1 MLFGHNYF
9 NVRMNG
15 KKVKI
20 DTDKTE
26 FTVTVKNGK
35 ATFSVEAE
43 PIVTDECS
51 DYCDYCNLCAGNNY
65 TEHGTPLKAGENN
78 CYLAKIRHGLAY
90 RMKDGCEPLRGMSLV
105 ERLNLL
111 NDTPSIS
118 LRRVFDDH
126 RDAGK

>member
-35 ATFSVEAE
+35 ATFTVEAE
-43 PIVTDECS
+43 PIVTDEYSEFDC
-51 DYCDYCNLCAGNNY
+51 CDYCPGS
-65 TEHGTPLKAGENN
+65 GEINEVAVEDN
-78 CYLAKIRHGLAY
+78 TNDITKLEVI
-90 RMKDGCEPLRGMSLV
+90 DDEPIKTTKTSKKKTL
-105 ERLNLL
+105 
-111 NDTPSIS
+111 DT
-118 LRRVFDDH
+118 VC
-126 RDAGK
+126 

>member
-35 ATFSVEAE
+35 AIFTVEAE

-51 DYCDYCNLCAGNNY
+51 DYCDCSGSGEINEVVVEDNTNNI
-65 TEHGTPLKAGENN
+65 TKLEV
-78 CYLAKIRHGLAY
+78 I
-90 RMKDGCEPLRGMSLV
+90 DDEPVKTTKTSKKKTL
-105 ERLNLL
+105 
-111 NDTPSIS
+111 DT
-118 LRRVFDDH
+118 VC
-126 RDAGK
+126 

>member
-26 FTVTVKNGK
+26 FTITVKNGK

-43 PIVTDECS
+43 PIVTDEF
-51 DYCDYCNLCAGNNY
+51 DYCDCCPGS
-65 TEHGTPLKAGENN
+65 GEINEVVVEDN
-78 CYLAKIRHGLAY
+78 TNDITKSEVI
-90 RMKDGCEPLRGMSLV
+90 DDEPTKTTKTSKKKTL
-105 ERLNLL
+105 
-111 NDTPSIS
+111 DT
-118 LRRVFDDH
+118 VC
-126 RDAGK
+126 

>member
-43 PIVTDECS
+43 PIATDEF
-51 DYCDYCNLCAGNNY
+51 DYCDCCTGS
-65 TEHGTPLKAGENN
+65 GEINEVVVEDN
-78 CYLAKIRHGLAY
+78 TNDITKSEVIDDEPVKTTKQAKRKH
-90 RMKDGCEPLRGMSLV
+90 
-105 ERLNLL
+105 
-111 NDTPSIS
+111 
-118 LRRVFDDH
+118 
-126 RDAGK
+126 

>member
-1 MLFGHNYF
+1 MLFRHNYF

-35 ATFSVEAE
+35 ATFNVEAE

-51 DYCDYCNLCAGNNY
+51 DYCDCCS
-65 TEHGTPLKAGENN
+65 N
-78 CYLAKIRHGLAY
+78 CDEIKEVVVEDNKPDTININIT
-90 RMKDGCEPLRGMSLV
+90 KDGDDKPKTSKKKAL
-105 ERLNLL
+105 
-111 NDTPSIS
+111 DT
-118 LRRVFDDH
+118 VC
-126 RDAGK
+126 

>member
-9 NVRMNG
+9 KVKMNG

-35 ATFSVEAE
+35 ATFNVEAE

-51 DYCDYCNLCAGNNY
+51 DYCDCCSGCDEIKEVVVEDNNI
-65 TEHGTPLKAGENN
+65 TKLEVVDDEPVKATKTSKKKT
-78 CYLAKIRHGLAY
+78 L
-90 RMKDGCEPLRGMSLV
+90 
-105 ERLNLL
+105 
-111 NDTPSIS
+111 DT
-118 LRRVFDDH
+118 VC
-126 RDAGK
+126 

>member
-35 ATFSVEAE
+35 ATFNVEAE
-43 PIVTDECS
+43 PIITDECS
-51 DYCDYCNLCAGNNY
+51 DYCDCCQGCDEIKEVIVEDNKPTTINVNI
-65 TEHGTPLKAGENN
+65 T
-78 CYLAKIRHGLAY
+78 
-90 RMKDGCEPLRGMSLV
+90 KDGDDKPKTSKKKTL
-105 ERLNLL
+105 
-111 NDTPSIS
+111 DT
-118 LRRVFDDH
+118 VC
-126 RDAGK
+126 

>member
-35 ATFSVEAE
+35 ATFNVEAE

-51 DYCDYCNLCAGNNY
+51 DYCDCSGSGEINEVVVEDNTNNI
-65 TEHGTPLKAGENN
+65 TKLEVIN
-78 CYLAKIRHGLAY
+78 
-90 RMKDGCEPLRGMSLV
+90 DEPIKTTKTSKKKTL
-105 ERLNLL
+105 
-111 NDTPSIS
+111 DT
-118 LRRVFDDH
+118 VC
-126 RDAGK
+126 

>member
-51 DYCDYCNLCAGNNY
+51 DYCDCSGS
-65 TEHGTPLKAGENN
+65 GEINEVAVEDN
-78 CYLAKIRHGLAY
+78 TNDITKLEVI
-90 RMKDGCEPLRGMSLV
+90 DDEPVKTTKTSKKKTL
-105 ERLNLL
+105 
-111 NDTPSIS
+111 DT
-118 LRRVFDDH
+118 VC
-126 RDAGK
+126 

>member
-35 ATFSVEAE
+35 ATFTVEAE
-43 PIVTDECS
+43 PIVTDEF
-51 DYCDYCNLCAGNNY
+51 DYCDCCPGS
-65 TEHGTPLKAGENN
+65 GEINEVVDEDN
-78 CYLAKIRHGLAY
+78 TNDITKLEVI
-90 RMKDGCEPLRGMSLV
+90 DDEPIKTTKTSKKKTL
-105 ERLNLL
+105 
-111 NDTPSIS
+111 DT
-118 LRRVFDDH
+118 VC
-126 RDAGK
+126 

>member
-35 ATFSVEAE
+35 ATFNVEAE

-51 DYCDYCNLCAGNNY
+51 DYCDCCPGCDEIKEVIVEDNKPNTININI
-65 TEHGTPLKAGENN
+65 T
-78 CYLAKIRHGLAY
+78 
-90 RMKDGCEPLRGMSLV
+90 KDGDDKPKTKKKTL
-105 ERLNLL
+105 
-111 NDTPSIS
+111 DT
-118 LRRVFDDH
+118 VC
-126 RDAGK
+126 

>member
-43 PIVTDECS
+43 PIVTDEF
-51 DYCDYCNLCAGNNY
+51 DYCDCCSGS
-65 TEHGTPLKAGENN
+65 GEINEVVVEDN
-78 CYLAKIRHGLAY
+78 TNDITKLEVI
-90 RMKDGCEPLRGMSLV
+90 DDEPIKTTKTSKKKTL
-105 ERLNLL
+105 
-111 NDTPSIS
+111 DT
-118 LRRVFDDH
+118 VC
-126 RDAGK
+126 

>member
-35 ATFSVEAE
+35 ATFNVEAE
-43 PIVTDECS
+43 PFVTDEYS
-51 DYCDYCNLCAGNNY
+51 DYCDGCPCCDEIKEVIVEDNKPDTINVNI
-65 TEHGTPLKAGENN
+65 TKGEEKPKTSKKKT
-78 CYLAKIRHGLAY
+78 L
-90 RMKDGCEPLRGMSLV
+90 
-105 ERLNLL
+105 
-111 NDTPSIS
+111 DT
-118 LRRVFDDH
+118 VC
-126 RDAGK
+126 

>member
-35 ATFSVEAE
+35 ATFNVEAE

-51 DYCDYCNLCAGNNY
+51 DYCDCC
-65 TEHGTPLKAGENN
+65 P
-78 CYLAKIRHGLAY
+78 
-90 RMKDGCEPLRGMSLV
+90 GCDEIKEVVVEDNTNDITKSEVIDDEPTKTTKTSKKKTL
-105 ERLNLL
+105 
-111 NDTPSIS
+111 DT
-118 LRRVFDDH
+118 VC
-126 RDAGK
+126 

>member
-26 FTVTVKNGK
+26 FIVTVKNGK

-43 PIVTDECS
+43 PIVTDEF
-51 DYCDYCNLCAGNNY
+51 DYCDCCPGS
-65 TEHGTPLKAGENN
+65 GEIN
-78 CYLAKIRHGLAY
+78 
-90 RMKDGCEPLRGMSLV
+90 EVLV
-105 ERLNLL
+105 EDNT
-111 NDTPSIS
+111 NDITKSE
-118 LRRVFDDH
+118 VVDDEPTKTTKTSKKKTL
-126 RDAGK
+126 DTVC

>member
-35 ATFSVEAE
+35 ATFTVEAE
-43 PIVTDECS
+43 PIVTDEF
-51 DYCDYCNLCAGNNY
+51 DYCDCC
-65 TEHGTPLKAGENN
+65 PDSGEINEVVVEDN
-78 CYLAKIRHGLAY
+78 TNDITKSEVI
-90 RMKDGCEPLRGMSLV
+90 DDEPVKTTKTSKKKTL
-105 ERLNLL
+105 
-111 NDTPSIS
+111 DT
-118 LRRVFDDH
+118 VC
-126 RDAGK
+126 

>member
-35 ATFSVEAE
+35 ATFTVEAE
-43 PIVTDECS
+43 PIVTDEF
-51 DYCDYCNLCAGNNY
+51 DYCDCCSGS
-65 TEHGTPLKAGENN
+65 GEINEVVVEDN
-78 CYLAKIRHGLAY
+78 TNDITKSEVI
-90 RMKDGCEPLRGMSLV
+90 DDEPIKTTKTSKKKTL
-105 ERLNLL
+105 
-111 NDTPSIS
+111 DT
-118 LRRVFDDH
+118 VC
-126 RDAGK
+126 

>member
-43 PIVTDECS
+43 PIVTDEF
-51 DYCDYCNLCAGNNY
+51 DYCDCCSGS
-65 TEHGTPLKAGENN
+65 GEINEVVVEDN
-78 CYLAKIRHGLAY
+78 TNDITKLEVI
-90 RMKDGCEPLRGMSLV
+90 DDEPTKTTKTSKKKTL
-105 ERLNLL
+105 
-111 NDTPSIS
+111 DT
-118 LRRVFDDH
+118 VC
-126 RDAGK
+126 

>member
-43 PIVTDECS
+43 PIVTDEF
-51 DYCDYCNLCAGNNY
+51 DYCDCCPGS
-65 TEHGTPLKAGENN
+65 GEINEVVVEDN
-78 CYLAKIRHGLAY
+78 TNDITKSEVI
-90 RMKDGCEPLRGMSLV
+90 DDEPVKTTKTSKKKTL
-105 ERLNLL
+105 
-111 NDTPSIS
+111 DT
-118 LRRVFDDH
+118 VC
-126 RDAGK
+126 

>member
-43 PIVTDECS
+43 PIVTDEF
-51 DYCDYCNLCAGNNY
+51 DYCDCCTGS
-65 TEHGTPLKAGENN
+65 GEINEVVVEDN
-78 CYLAKIRHGLAY
+78 TNDITKLEVI
-90 RMKDGCEPLRGMSLV
+90 DDEPTKTTKTSKKKTL
-105 ERLNLL
+105 
-111 NDTPSIS
+111 DT
-118 LRRVFDDH
+118 VC
-126 RDAGK
+126 

>member
-35 ATFSVEAE
+35 AIFTVEAE
-43 PIVTDECS
+43 PIVTDEF
-51 DYCDYCNLCAGNNY
+51 DYCDCCTGS
-65 TEHGTPLKAGENN
+65 GEINEVVVEDN
-78 CYLAKIRHGLAY
+78 TNDITKSEVI
-90 RMKDGCEPLRGMSLV
+90 DDEPTKTTKTSKKKTL
-105 ERLNLL
+105 
-111 NDTPSIS
+111 DT
-118 LRRVFDDH
+118 VC
-126 RDAGK
+126 

>member
-9 NVRMNG
+9 NVKMNG

-35 ATFSVEAE
+35 ATFNVEAE

-51 DYCDYCNLCAGNNY
+51 DYCDCCSGCDEIKEVVVEDNKPDTINVNI
-65 TEHGTPLKAGENN
+65 TKGEENKP
-78 CYLAKIRHGLAY
+78 KISKKKTL
-90 RMKDGCEPLRGMSLV
+90 
-105 ERLNLL
+105 
-111 NDTPSIS
+111 DT
-118 LRRVFDDH
+118 VC
-126 RDAGK
+126 

>member
-35 ATFSVEAE
+35 ATFDVEAE
-43 PIVTDECS
+43 PVVTDECECS
-51 DYCDYCNLCAGNNY
+51 DYCGGCPCCDEIKEVIVEDNKPDTINVNI
-65 TEHGTPLKAGENN
+65 T
-78 CYLAKIRHGLAY
+78 
-90 RMKDGCEPLRGMSLV
+90 KDGDDKPKTSKKKTL
-105 ERLNLL
+105 
-111 NDTPSIS
+111 DT
-118 LRRVFDDH
+118 VC
-126 RDAGK
+126 

>member
-35 ATFSVEAE
+35 ATFTVEAE
-43 PIVTDECS
+43 PIVTDEF
-51 DYCDYCNLCAGNNY
+51 DYCDCCPGS
-65 TEHGTPLKAGENN
+65 GEISEVAVEDNTN
-78 CYLAKIRHGLAY
+78 DITKLEVI
-90 RMKDGCEPLRGMSLV
+90 DDEPIKTTKTSKKKTL
-105 ERLNLL
+105 
-111 NDTPSIS
+111 DT
-118 LRRVFDDH
+118 VC
-126 RDAGK
+126 

>member
-43 PIVTDECS
+43 PIITDEF
-51 DYCDYCNLCAGNNY
+51 DYCDCCSGS
-65 TEHGTPLKAGENN
+65 GEINEVVVEDN
-78 CYLAKIRHGLAY
+78 TNDITKLEVI
-90 RMKDGCEPLRGMSLV
+90 DDEPTKTTKTSKKKTL
-105 ERLNLL
+105 
-111 NDTPSIS
+111 DT
-118 LRRVFDDH
+118 VC
-126 RDAGK
+126 

>member
-35 ATFSVEAE
+35 ATFTVEAE
-43 PIVTDECS
+43 PIATDEF
-51 DYCDYCNLCAGNNY
+51 DYCDCCPGS
-65 TEHGTPLKAGENN
+65 GEINEVVVEDN
-78 CYLAKIRHGLAY
+78 TNDITKLEEIDDEPAKTTKTSKKKIL
-90 RMKDGCEPLRGMSLV
+90 
-105 ERLNLL
+105 
-111 NDTPSIS
+111 DT
-118 LRRVFDDH
+118 VC
-126 RDAGK
+126 

>member
-35 ATFSVEAE
+35 ATFTVEAE
-43 PIVTDECS
+43 PIVTDEF
-51 DYCDYCNLCAGNNY
+51 DYCDCCPGS
-65 TEHGTPLKAGENN
+65 GEINEVVVEDN
-78 CYLAKIRHGLAY
+78 TNDITKSEVI
-90 RMKDGCEPLRGMSLV
+90 DDEPTKTTKTSKKKTL
-105 ERLNLL
+105 
-111 NDTPSIS
+111 DT
-118 LRRVFDDH
+118 VC
-126 RDAGK
+126 